1 MIAYFVTYDY
11 HGCVGNMDISRDRPI
26 ADRNDINSIT
36 AVIANELN
44 YDIDDLVILKWRRY
58 DSEDE

>member
-11 HGCVGNMDISRDRPI
+11 HGGVGNMDIFRDRPI